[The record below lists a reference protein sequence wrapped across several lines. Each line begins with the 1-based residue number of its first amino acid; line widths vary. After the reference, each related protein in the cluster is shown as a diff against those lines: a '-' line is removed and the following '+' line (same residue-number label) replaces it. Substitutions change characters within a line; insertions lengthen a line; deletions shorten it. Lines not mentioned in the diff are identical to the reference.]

1 MSDSLPIDSVS
12 APPSA
17 ASPTDLHHRTRLG
30 TQYNDAC
37 PPVNSRVAG
46 GADETRAD
54 PGSSSGGGGGGAA
67 WTPFRRDLVVLGAAF
82 LALFAAYSAIQN
94 LETSLHPRAGMG
106 AVSLAVIYGGIVVF
120 APLAPAVIR
129 YLRPRGAML
138 DTLAADLP
146 PPCDV
151 ACLLTPTLSALPPPL
166 LPHASPSARSWVL
179 LLSAGYLGASAS
191 VLWVAQGL
199 YSVMLARGHAAAAG
213 VAEQAAIAEFSG
225 IFWGMFAANQVV
237 GNAVAFL
244 VCRLMALLFPPA
256 PAALATPAAPSP
268 QSLPPTTVT
277 VLIVTFL
284 LFLALAAALTW
295 RLTDLSEDH
304 PLCCPSPAPLV
315 DGVAVR
321 EGIGGTTGEDEEEGD
336 ERGDERGDEGE
347 GKALLG
353 SEVVAGRPEEWGAVE
368 QSGPAG
374 GVGEGAGKRA
384 KGGRSAWELLGERR
398 LQLLLPLLLYIGLQS
413 AFVACVPAMPCHTL
427 SRPATSVLATP
438 PLPNP
443 GFFFASHVTC
453 SSRPITR
460 CHIAHPP
467 PMLPSPHPVSPGPQ
481 SIRADFTLYVVRP
494 ALGVAWIGGVMSVFG
509 VANSLVS
516 WALCCLLLCPPAVSS
531 LLRSVCF
538 LPYMESGPQAAEVL
552 TAHTPSFLP
561 PIPSPAL
568 RPAQACMAAARL
580 SSGLHSI
587 LATLLVGAACQI
599 AVLLSLLLFTPLS
612 VPVYATPSYTILPKP
627 YCVTKNLST
636 HHHLMSSTS
645 VLCHVL
651 QWLLLNCGV
660 PHLPA
665 TPILNCDL
673 FLPFAHM
680 PFALVP
686 TSPLSPLNP
695 FPPFFSSLLQH
706 RPLMGGIHGG
716 VAAGSAVGGGGC
728 CLPVADQRT
737 AATRLPSRHGGWTPH
752 PHPSPTAFFNNH
764 TTHASIHP

>member
-54 PGSSSGGGGGGAA
+54 PGSSSGGGGGAA

-138 DTLAADLP
+138 VGMSGYCAYIAANAVD
-146 PPCDV
+146 
-151 ACLLTPTLSALPPPL
+151 S
-166 LPHASPSARSWVL
+166 SWLL

-268 QSLPPTTVT
+268 QSLPPATVT

-315 DGVAVR
+315 DGVA
-321 EGIGGTTGEDEEEGD
+321 E
-336 ERGDERGDEGE
+336 GDERGDEGE

-374 GVGEGAGKRA
+374 GVGEGA
-384 KGGRSAWELLGERR
+384 
-398 LQLLLPLLLYIGLQS
+398 
-413 AFVACVPAMPCHTL
+413 
-427 SRPATSVLATP
+427 
-438 PLPNP
+438 
-443 GFFFASHVTC
+443 
-453 SSRPITR
+453 
-460 CHIAHPP
+460 AHPP

-538 LPYMESGPQAAEVL
+538 LPYMESCPHAAE
-552 TAHTPSFLP
+552 
-561 PIPSPAL
+561 
-568 RPAQACMAAARL
+568 ACMAAARL

-599 AVLLSLLLFTPLS
+599 AVLLSLLLFTT
-612 VPVYATPSYTILPKP
+612 APSWVAFT
-627 YCVTKNLST
+627 
-636 HHHLMSSTS
+636 
-645 VLCHVL
+645 
-651 QWLLLNCGV
+651 GV
-660 PHLPA
+660 
-665 TPILNCDL
+665 
-673 FLPFAHM
+673 
-680 PFALVP
+680 
-686 TSPLSPLNP
+686 
-695 FPPFFSSLLQH
+695 LLQAVLWGVGDAAFQSQINALL
-706 RPLMGGIHGG
+706 PLVFPRDM
-716 VAAGSAVGGGGC
+716 VGG
-728 CLPVADQRT
+728 PHT
-737 AATRLPSRHGGWTPH
+737 HTRLPLPSLTTTPPTLPFIRNFALARSLPLPTMH
-752 PHPSPTAFFNNH
+752 HWLSLPAYPTPPSPF
-764 TTHASIHP
+764 P